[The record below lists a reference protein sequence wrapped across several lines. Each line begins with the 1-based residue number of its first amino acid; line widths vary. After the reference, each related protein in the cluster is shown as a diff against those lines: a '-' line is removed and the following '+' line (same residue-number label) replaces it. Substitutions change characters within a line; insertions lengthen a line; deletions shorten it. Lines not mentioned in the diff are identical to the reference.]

1 MITNRYYLKT
11 TNVFALQH
19 LFFSLHPKSSFIS
32 LIICTLKNAFI
43 IFAVNGLKMNAWVFK
58 NFLMMDNINT
68 SVFNTDQCL
77 KCQKEKQNNPLN
89 MYKYLN
95 IENLH
100 Q

>member
-1 MITNRYYLKT
+1 
-11 TNVFALQH
+11 
-19 LFFSLHPKSSFIS
+19 
-32 LIICTLKNAFI
+32 
-43 IFAVNGLKMNAWVFK
+43 MNAGVFK